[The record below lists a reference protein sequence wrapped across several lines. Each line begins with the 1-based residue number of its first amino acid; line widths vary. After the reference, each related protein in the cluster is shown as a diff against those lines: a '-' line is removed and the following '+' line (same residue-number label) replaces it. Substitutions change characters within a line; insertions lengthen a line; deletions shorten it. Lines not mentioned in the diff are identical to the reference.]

1 MKAREPKY
9 FIYHIEGKK
18 IGVTDNPKRRAKQY
32 GLAELLIIETETN
45 AKRAGEREIELQKF
59 YGYPVDRKAYHKVKR
74 MATKRKKNND
84 NRKSNN

>member
-18 IGVTDNPKRRAKQY
+18 IGVTDNLKRRAKQY
-32 GLAELLIIETETN
+32 GLEELLVIETETS
-45 AKRAGEREIELQKF
+45 AKRAGEREIELQKL

-74 MATKRKKNND
+74 MATKRKN
-84 NRKSNN
+84 

>member
-1 MKAREPKY
+1 MNRAPKY

-32 GLAELLIIETETN
+32 GLDELKIIETETS
-45 AKRAGEREIELQKF
+45 AKRAGEKEIEYQKF

-74 MATKRKKNND
+74 MTNKRKKNA
-84 NRKSNN
+84 

>member
-1 MKAREPKY
+1 MKERKPKY

-32 GLAELLIIETETN
+32 GMEELKIIDTETS
-45 AKRAGEREIELQKF
+45 AKRAGEKEIEYQKF

-74 MATKRKKNND
+74 MTNKRKKNA
-84 NRKSNN
+84 

>member
-1 MKAREPKY
+1 MNRAPKY

-32 GLAELLIIETETN
+32 GMEELKIIETETS
-45 AKRAGEREIELQKF
+45 AKRAGEKEIEYQKF

-74 MATKRKKNND
+74 MTNKRRKND
-84 NRKSNN
+84 SRESK